1 TAAGAHHLMSS
12 GWPQDRQDLAW
23 PDGHDE
29 ESWPS
34 AYGSVRPPNPAD
46 VPPAEP
52 PGRGGGDQ
60 AQPAAGDDDDLEWI
74 RYLTGGRSSSS
85 ADEEP
90 KGRSGRGRFG
100 SRKSAAAPEPA
111 DKPAAPPPTLS
122 GRAQGGQA
130 AAGMRALSRPIG
142 APRPAGAAP
151 DRPGAGPDSPPAF
164 RPDVPRGPAGQADP
178 RTAVSGFRQDTG
190 PESAGQPG
198 PRSSRPEVGQQD
210 DP

>member
-122 GRAQGGQA
+122 GRAQGG
-130 AAGMRALSRPIG
+130 
-142 APRPAGAAP
+142 
-151 DRPGAGPDSPPAF
+151 
-164 RPDVPRGPAGQADP
+164 P

-190 PESAGQPG
+190 PEGAGQPG
-198 PRSSRPEVGQQD
+198 PRSSRSEVGQQD
-210 DP
+210 DPYAALSGFRPGTGRSAPGPVDPRSAPGFPADG